1 MPTSS
6 DRKKYVKRTCTG
18 EITTLKAKE
27 LGFQELRATDILYDK
42 PQREMNWNK
51 SFSGS

>member
-18 EITTLKAKE
+18 EITKGQG
-27 LGFQELRATDILYDK
+27 GFQEEQLTFHFDK
-42 PQREMNWNK
+42 PQREVNWNK

>member
-18 EITTLKAKE
+18 EITTLKVKE
-27 LGFQELRATDILYDK
+27 AFR
-42 PQREMNWNK
+42 K
-51 SFSGS
+51 SN